1 MAKKTKFN
9 VMRKKKKLTDTMLVD
24 TGSGAGWKNSPCN
37 GQNDGQN
44 SQLVHWWVLVHS
56 SRLNKYFALVFLWVV
71 VELTFKIIM
80 IIKATLV
87 LFWKIQCLPKTESA
101 NDQEATYSSIKNYIR
116 RRLGISEGSPV
127 ASQEQ
132 NQGCVTLRPRHLH

>member
-1 MAKKTKFN
+1 MANKTKFN
-9 VMRKKKKLTDTMLVD
+9 VMRKKKKGDGYNVGWHRV
-24 TGSGAGWKNSPCN
+24 GSRMKKPSPC
-37 GQNDGQN
+37 DGQN

-56 SRLNKYFALVFLWVV
+56 SHLNKYFALVFLWVV
-71 VELTFKIIM
+71 IELTFKIIM
-80 IIKATLV
+80 IIIATLV

-116 RRLGISEGSPV
+116 KHLHISEGSPV

-132 NQGCVTLRPRHLH
+132 NQGCVTLQHCHLH